1 MRLMFLLAM
10 TLSTV
15 LSVVAGA
22 TMWSSSASAQSVV
35 MDLSEHN
42 VSITANFDG
51 SDILLFGSTQGE
63 NDVIAIVRGP
73 QSSRIVRRKERKM
86 GVWMNGDSI
95 QFDEVPS
102 FYAIAATRPP
112 VEILPVAA
120 LESYG
125 IGAKNLTLSAN
136 LNRTN
141 LAEGSEMVTVDAST
155 VESFRSALIRNM
167 RRLNLYNEDISPIK
181 ILGDALFRVSLH
193 FPTNVPVGSYDI
205 RILLVRDGEVV
216 RTGTTHI
223 AVGKSGIEASVYDF
237 AHRYPPAYGLV
248 AILIA
253 IASGWLASVAF
264 RKV

>member
-1 MRLMFLLAM
+1 MRRVTF
-10 TLSTV
+10 STAFALV
-15 LSVVAGA
+15 LGSAL
-22 TMWSSSASAQSVV
+22 WSSSAIAQSVV
-35 MDLSEHN
+35 MGLSEHN

-73 QSSRIVRRKERKM
+73 QSSRVIRRKERKM
-86 GVWMNGDSI
+86 GVWVNGDAI
-95 QFDEVPS
+95 QFDEVPT

-112 VEILPVAA
+112 VEILPVEA
-120 LESYG
+120 LKSYA
-125 IGAKNLTLSAN
+125 IGTENLSLSAN

-141 LAEGSEMVTVDAST
+141 LAEGAEMVTVDAPT
-155 VESFRSALIRNM
+155 VESFRAALIRNM
-167 RRLNLYNEDISPIK
+167 HRLDLYNEDIFPIR
-181 ILGDALFRVSLH
+181 ILGDSLFRVSLH
-193 FPTNVPVGSYDI
+193 FPTNVPVGSYNV

-223 AVGKSGIEASVYDF
+223 AVGKTGIEASVYDF

-253 IASGWLASVAF
+253 VVSGWLASVAF